1 MSAYYV
7 AARAV
12 VQSPD
17 VYDNALYSFP
27 QTDTTGPRRARM
39 LGPFRVDPYEYPPT
53 FLPLPRL
60 LHRLAPDFFDFRRLW
75 FSLNLLVVVVGLIA
89 VARRVDTALGTH
101 TLWLTPLAIAPLV
114 VAGTFQMGNVQL
126 AFIALPLLGM
136 LALERGHRATGGL
149 LLGFATV
156 SKLFPGLLIVY
167 LLLRRDWRGAAWTVG
182 ACAALA
188 AVALIDVGWA
198 PFAAFLDHLPKLL
211 SGEAFPALT
220 RNQDAIAINQSVPGI
235 VFKLRFL
242 GGPFWSFGAAKVV
255 GWAYTIVVLWAI
267 WRLAATPD
275 DKGRAP
281 LVWLSILI
289 LASMRSPF
297 LPGYGVFPSIWL
309 ATLAIGTWWAA
320 PATSPALPGAVGR
333 AGRAGRTG
341 RRLAGGELA
350 PDIRPDADR
359 VRAGRPHRAAGG
371 ARCAS
376 STHASRCRL
385 PAGVKGS
392 MDTPSVPVAPS
403 RAWPGFGCLTIAL
416 LAGLVALTA
425 SAGSAPPTACRPR
438 SKASMPSIASATKKS
453 CALPRL
459 RDRRQ
464 ALPGLLI
471 IYLAV
476 RRDWRALAW
485 TTAWALGLTLVTIAD
500 IGWAPFAA
508 FLDHMPKLLSGE
520 AFPMLRMQGP
530 PDASQSVPG
539 LVLTLPRF
547 GGPVLPFA
555 AILTLFAL
563 AIRIG
568 RAAAAVSAPA
578 AASAAGR

>member
-1 MSAYYV
+1 MIAFTAAAAFAAGWFIPAVVTALVAPAAAVLALRGRQRLLASVPRTFQALFVLGAIAAGAVLLRLTVFIMVPAAAGWSVRPDNQFMVQHSCVSAYYV

-75 FSLNLLVVVVGLIA
+75 FSLNLLVVVVGLLA
-89 VARRVDTALGTH
+89 VARRVDAALGTH
-101 TLWLTPLAIAPLV
+101 TLWLTPLALAPLV

-167 LLLRRDWRGAAWTVG
+167 LLLRRDWRGATWTVG

-188 AVALIDVGWA
+188 AVAVLDVGWA

-211 SGEAFPALT
+211 SGEAFVALT

-235 VFKLRFL
+235 VFKLRFF
-242 GGPFWSFGAAKVV
+242 GGPSWSFGAAKVV

-267 WRLAATPD
+267 WRLAATPQ

-281 LVWLSILI
+281 LIWLSILI

-309 ATLAIGTWWAA
+309 ATLAIGASWAVPRRRLLFLA
-320 PATSPALPGAVGR
+320 LWAGLAVQIEQGAASPAVNSLLTFGQTLIAFALVVLTARPVV
-333 AGRAGRTG
+333 
-341 RRLAGGELA
+341 
-350 PDIRPDADR
+350 PDALPDR
-359 VRAGRPHRAAGG
+359 
-371 ARCAS
+371 
-376 STHASRCRL
+376 T
-385 PAGVKGS
+385 
-392 MDTPSVPVAPS
+392 
-403 RAWPGFGCLTIAL
+403 
-416 LAGLVALTA
+416 
-425 SAGSAPPTACRPR
+425 
-438 SKASMPSIASATKKS
+438 
-453 CALPRL
+453 
-459 RDRRQ
+459 
-464 ALPGLLI
+464 
-471 IYLAV
+471 
-476 RRDWRALAW
+476 
-485 TTAWALGLTLVTIAD
+485 
-500 IGWAPFAA
+500 
-508 FLDHMPKLLSGE
+508 
-520 AFPMLRMQGP
+520 
-530 PDASQSVPG
+530 
-539 LVLTLPRF
+539 
-547 GGPVLPFA
+547 
-555 AILTLFAL
+555 
-563 AIRIG
+563 
-568 RAAAAVSAPA
+568 APA
-578 AASAAGR
+578 ADSLPA